1 MLMHGKDQAAK
12 LHYMPYSFR
21 VLSPGDYVLCAV
33 TGARILLDDLRYWSI
48 VRQEAYI
55 DADASTQ
62 AEVKWRREQGLPA

>member
-55 DADASTQ
+55 DAEASAQ
-62 AEVKWRREQGLPA
+62 AEIRWRKAQGLSA